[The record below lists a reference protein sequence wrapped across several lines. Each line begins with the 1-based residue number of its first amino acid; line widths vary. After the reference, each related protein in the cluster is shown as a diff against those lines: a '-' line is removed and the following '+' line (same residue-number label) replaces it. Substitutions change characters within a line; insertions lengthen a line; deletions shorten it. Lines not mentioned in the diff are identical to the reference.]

1 MHSLS
6 QALDKWA
13 QIIGTRDVI
22 TDPERLAA
30 AGTATFATERKIPV
44 ILRPANRE
52 EVQECLRVADH
63 FQVPV
68 YPVSQG
74 KNWGLGSRVP
84 TRDDCVL
91 LELDRLN
98 RIVEFDETLAYLT
111 VEPGVTFRQASD
123 YLRDR
128 ETHLFLSVIGGHPE
142 ASLIGNALER
152 GDGIGPGGER
162 ISHTCALEVVLPNG
176 DCLHTGFDRFKES
189 KVGRI
194 SRWGVGPHL
203 DGLFSQ
209 SNLGIVTRMTFW
221 LTPRP
226 RVFLPFL
233 MTIKDDR
240 RLEALLDHLRELQ
253 AQGVIRNNSI
263 IFWNS
268 HKMIASEQQYPWGLT
283 GGRTP
288 LALEDLKKL
297 QSPWKDCEWMGVGA
311 LYSPGPTQARAD
323 QQLIRKALGGQTQKL
338 IFFDRTRR
346 TLIHWLHRPLR
357 RITGTDLSEVL
368 KTIYDESVFLGFPTE
383 KSTKSTYWRK
393 STPLP
398 AEMDPD
404 RDRCGVIWLCPVV
417 PFEGRHI
424 LRAVAIVNET
434 ARQFQFEPQI
444 AFISPS
450 ERAVYLFPS
459 IVYDRLVSG
468 EDERAM
474 ACHDRML
481 EAMIREGYYPYRL
494 GVQSMKALA
503 GAANGY
509 DRVVGRIKDLLDPG
523 HILAPGRYEFQDSGA
538 ERPLPEL
545 KHELRNTG

>member
-1 MHSLS
+1 MPSLN
-6 QALDKWA
+6 QALEKWSQILGA
-13 QIIGTRDVI
+13 QQVI
-22 TDPERLAA
+22 TDSERLAA
-30 AGTATFATERKIPV
+30 AENATFATERKIPA
-44 ILRPANRE
+44 ILRPANTV
-52 EVQECLRVADH
+52 EVQECLRVAVD
-63 FQVPV
+63 FRVPV
-68 YPVSQG
+68 YPVSKG

-84 TRDDCVL
+84 TRDNCVL

-98 RIVEFDETLAYLT
+98 RIVEFDEKLAYIT

-123 YLRDR
+123 FLRSK
-128 ETHLFLSVIGGHPE
+128 ETNLFLSVIGGHPD

-152 GDGIGPGGER
+152 GDGVGPYGER
-162 ISHTCALEVVLPNG
+162 ISHACALEVVLPNG
-176 DCLHTGFDRFKES
+176 DCIHTGFDRFRES

-194 SRWGVGPHL
+194 SRWGVGPSL

-221 LTPRP
+221 LMPRP
-226 RVFLPFL
+226 RFFLPFL

-240 RLEALLDHLRELQ
+240 RLEVVLEHVRALQ
-253 AQGVIRNNSI
+253 AQGIIRNSSI

-297 QSPWKDCEWMGVGA
+297 RSPWKDCEWMSVGA
-311 LYSPGPTQARAD
+311 LYSPSQAHARAD
-323 QQLIRKALGGQTQKL
+323 QVLIKKTLGGETQKL
-338 IFFDRTRR
+338 IFFDSTRR
-346 TLIHWLHRPLR
+346 TLIHWFQHPLR
-357 RITGTDLSEVL
+357 WITGMDFSEVL
-368 KTIYDESVFLGFPTE
+368 KTIYYESVFLGYPTE

-393 STPLP
+393 NTPLP
-398 AEMDPD
+398 AEMNPD

-424 LRAVAIVNET
+424 QRAIEIVNET

-459 IVYDRLVSG
+459 IVYDRLVPG

-481 EAMIREGYYPYRL
+481 KAMIQEGYHPYRL
-494 GVQSMKALA
+494 GVQSMTALA

-509 DRVVGRIKDLLDPG
+509 DRVAGRIKDLLDPG
-523 HILAPGRYEFQDSGA
+523 HILAPGRYEFHDGVCEA
-538 ERPLPEL
+538 PPPNL
-545 KHELRNTG
+545 KHEFSPDG

>member
-1 MHSLS
+1 MNALN
-6 QALDKWA
+6 QALEKWSQILGAA
-13 QIIGTRDVI
+13 QVI
-22 TDPERLAA
+22 TDGQRLAA
-30 AGTATFATERKIPV
+30 AENTTFATAQKIPA
-44 ILRPANRE
+44 ILRPANTG
-52 EVQECLRVADH
+52 EVQECLRVAH
-63 FQVPV
+63 RFQVPI

-84 TRDDCVL
+84 PRDNCVL
-91 LELDRLN
+91 LELNRLN

-111 VEPGVTFRQASD
+111 VEPGVTFRQATD
-123 YLRDR
+123 HLRNQG
-128 ETHLFLSVIGGHPE
+128 TSLFLSVIGGHPD

-152 GDGIGPGGER
+152 GDGVGPYGER
-162 ISHTCALEVVLPNG
+162 ISHSCALEVVLPNG
-176 DCLHTGFDRFKES
+176 DCIHTGFDRFGES

-194 SRWGVGPHL
+194 SRWGVGPYL

-221 LTPRP
+221 LMPRP

-240 RLEALLDHLRELQ
+240 RLETVVERVRGLQ
-253 AQGVIRNNSI
+253 ARGIIRPSSI

-268 HKMIASEQQYPWGLT
+268 HKMIASEQQYPWELT

-288 LALEDLKKL
+288 LALGDMQKL
-297 QSPWKDCEWMGVGA
+297 RSPWKDCEWMGVGA
-311 LYSPGPTQARAD
+311 LYSAGAAQARAD
-323 QQLIRKALGGQTQKL
+323 QGLIKKALVGETQKL

-346 TLIHWLHRPLR
+346 TLIHWFQHPLR
-357 RITGTDLSEVL
+357 WFTGMDLSEVL
-368 KTIYDESVFLGFPTE
+368 KTLYDESVFLGFPTE
-383 KSTKSTYWRK
+383 RSTKSTYWRK

-434 ARQFQFEPQI
+434 AQRFKFEPQI
-444 AFISPS
+444 AFITPS

-459 IVYDRLVSG
+459 IVYDRLIAG

-481 EAMIREGYYPYRL
+481 EAMIREGFYPYRL
-494 GVQSMKALA
+494 GVQSMKALSNQ
-503 GAANGY
+503 ANGY
-509 DRVVGRIKDLLDPG
+509 DGVVGRIKDLLDPG
-523 HILAPGRYEFQDSGA
+523 HILAPGRYEFQDRGA
-538 ERPLPEL
+538 QWPPPKTNQGIRSP
-545 KHELRNTG
+545 G